1 VLLNFVNNAVKFT
14 ERGDVAI
21 CVRVLESDAAE
32 AVVEFR
38 VRDTG
43 IGIPVEAR
51 AKLFQP
57 FTQADGSTARMFGG
71 TGLGLAIARRLCE
84 IMGGKIGFESEEGR
98 GSTFWFTARLDD
110 RVEDA
115 DVSPRAP
122 LPRPGVSAEAQAL
135 AVVRPQR
142 VDSAGDDGREHGA
155 ESGDGPAGLRI
166 LLVEDNVVNQKI
178 ALRMLQK
185 MQHRVDVADN
195 GAEALEK
202 LSRTNY
208 ALILMDVSMP
218 VMDGFEA
225 TRLIR
230 RREEKNGRHVPIV
243 ALTANAME
251 GDRERCI
258 EAGMDEYLPKP
269 VRAETLQQC
278 IVGVLSSQPSVP
290 SQDGATTSSL
300 DA

>member
-1 VLLNFVNNAVKFT
+1 
-14 ERGDVAI
+14 
-21 CVRVLESDAAE
+21 
-32 AVVEFR
+32 
-38 VRDTG
+38 
-43 IGIPVEAR
+43 
-51 AKLFQP
+51 
-57 FTQADGSTARMFGG
+57 MFGG

-84 IMGGKIGFESEEGR
+84 IMGGKIGLESEEGR
-98 GSTFWFTARLDD
+98 GSTFWFTARL
-110 RVEDA
+110 EDMVQAA
-115 DVSPRAP
+115 DVVPPAP
-122 LPRPGVSAEAQAL
+122 LPRSVVSAEAQAL

-142 VDSAGDDGREHGA
+142 ADAAEDERQHEEGREEEA
-155 ESGDGPAGLRI
+155 DLGDEPAGLRI

-278 IVGVLSSQPSVP
+278 IVGVLSSKPTVH
-290 SQDGATTSSL
+290 SQDGAATSSL